1 MRWPIALCCCLVI
14 VSGCGKPAVP
24 DVPVPAGPMQP
35 PDPALPEVEPPPPA
49 IEQVETPLG
58 RETVVPTMGG
68 SVAFNATAHTLR
80 IERQGGEDLYQTAAA
95 TPTLTGEEQDALV
108 ARLIEPLR
116 YPTDRVAYVTGTA
129 VRHTGE
135 RGNELT
141 GATFYTRDDYD
152 TAVELYRGRFAG
164 LSAPSRLVT
173 TPAGDGRMAVFAWG
187 WGAVRLRVLVRPGDE
202 GAVVEATQVRINGA
216 AEQSFDTG
224 QGLLKPRSSATGE
237 STAASTEPAG
247 RVAPLRR

>member
-1 MRWPIALCCCLVI
+1 MTRWPLALCLCLLI
-14 VSGCGKPAVP
+14 TTGCGKPEAP
-24 DVPVPAGPMQP
+24 EVPVPAGPTQP

-80 IERQGGEDLYQTAAA
+80 VERRGGEDVYQTAAA

-116 YPTDRVAYVTGTA
+116 YPADRVAYVTGTA

-152 TAVELYRGRFAG
+152 TAVELYRVRFAG
-164 LSAPSRLVT
+164 LSAPSRLVS
-173 TPAGDGRMAVFAWG
+173 TPLGGGRMAVFAWG

-202 GAVVEATQVRINGA
+202 GAVVEVTQVRINGA
-216 AEQSFDTG
+216 AEQSFDAG
-224 QGLLKPRSSATGE
+224 QGLLRPRPSAAANA
-237 STAASTEPAG
+237 TAASTEPAG
-247 RVAPLRR
+247 